1 MRRHLILLKR
11 LMAKQDTN
19 KDQHPSQE
27 RTVIIIKPDAVV
39 RGLIG
44 EIIARFEKR
53 GLKVIALKMVWPTRE
68 HAYKHYSGSEKW
80 LRGMGQKTIDAFRE
94 YGMDVKKHMGTDDAL
109 KIGKLVQ
116 KWNVNYLS
124 MAPVVAMIL
133 KGMHAISTVRK
144 LVGHTLPIL
153 AQPGTIRGDFSVD
166 TNTAANLD
174 QRAIRNIVHASG
186 DAKEAEHEIEHWFSP
201 EEITDYKRADEDIM
215 FSEPS

>member
-1 MRRHLILLKR
+1 MKNP
-11 LMAKQDTN
+11 KEDK
-19 KDQHPSQE
+19 KDEQHPSQE
-27 RTVIIIKPDAVV
+27 RTVVIVKPDAVV

-44 EIIARFEKR
+44 EIIERFEKR

-68 HAYKHYSGSEKW
+68 HARKHYSGSDKW
-80 LRGMGQKTIDAFRE
+80 LRGMGQKTIDAFKE
-94 YGMDVKKHMGTDDAL
+94 YGMDVKAHMGTEDDL
-109 KIGKLVQ
+109 EIGKLVQ
-116 KWNVNYLS
+116 KWNINYLA

-174 QRAIRNIVHASG
+174 RRAIHNIVHASG
-186 DAKEAEHEIEHWFSP
+186 DPKEAEHEIKHWFSP
-201 EEITDYKRADEDIM
+201 EEIADYKRADEDAM
-215 FSEPS
+215 FSEL

>member
-1 MRRHLILLKR
+1 MKSDSIIMETPNMQKE
-11 LMAKQDTN
+11 
-19 KDQHPSQE
+19 QHPSQE
-27 RTVIIIKPDAVV
+27 RTVVIVKPDAVV
-39 RGLIG
+39 RGLVG
-44 EIIARFEKR
+44 EIIERFEKR

-68 HAYKHYSGSEKW
+68 HAEGHYSGSEKW
-80 LRGMGQKTIDAFRE
+80 LRGMGQKTLDAFDE
-94 YGMDVKKHMGTDDAL
+94 YGLDVKSHMGTDDPL
-109 KIGKLVQ
+109 KIGKMVQ

-124 MAPVVAMIL
+124 MAPAVAMVL

-166 TNTAANLD
+166 TNTAANMD

-186 DAKEAEHEIEHWFSP
+186 DPKEAEHEIDHWFAP
-201 EEITDYKRADEDIM
+201 EEIHDYKRADEDAM